1 MRQLYIATATI
12 GLLVLFIHSY
22 VTEISLAFPLLLM
35 ACALYLW
42 FSFKKIPDLFLNLG
56 LLLTLLVFT
65 AYNIVNLSSI
75 SYYYIPVAAVSMLV
89 ALLFNDCEL
98 VFVASVISA
107 LAVGMITG
115 NNFHLS
121 LVFLFGSLTAGAVV
135 FGARRR
141 SQIIKAGFYAGV
153 VQFATPIL
161 LNPSREFFLYE
172 RFFLAYLVPLVGN
185 GLICA
190 GITTLLLPI
199 FEYVFKVLT
208 NISLLELADFNH
220 PLLKE
225 LIAKAPG
232 TYHHSLLVGN
242 LAEAAAN
249 AISANALFARVG
261 AYYHDIGKIEKAQ
274 YFSENLPAG
283 RSKHEKLETTMSKTI
298 IVNHVKEG
306 LELARKHHLNPLL
319 VDFISQHHGT
329 SLTHYFYWKALEK
342 MNGEDQEVEEEVFR
356 YPGPKP
362 QKREIAIVLLADS
375 VEAACRTIEEP
386 TPQRIE
392 ETVRKI
398 INNKFIDGQ
407 LDECELTLKDL
418 EKISATFTHV
428 LCAIYHPRVKYPK
441 ENHEDNPNQFA
452 GKTSNGQDAKAAG
465 REDS

>member
-1 MRQLYIATATI
+1 MAVAGV
-12 GLLVLFIHSY
+12 GLLILFVHSY
-22 VTEISLAFPLLLM
+22 ITGISLVFPLLLM

-56 LLLTLLVFT
+56 LLLALLVFT
-65 AYNIVNLSSI
+65 AYNIVNYSAI
-75 SYYYIPVAAVSMLV
+75 SYYYIPVAAVAMLV
-89 ALLFNDCEL
+89 ALLFNDREL

-107 LAVGMITG
+107 LAVGMIAG

-141 SQIIKAGFYAGV
+141 SQIIKAGFYCGI
-153 VQFATPIL
+153 VQFVTPIL

-172 RFFLAYLVPLVGN
+172 RFLPAYLISLVGN

-190 GITTLLLPI
+190 GVATLVLPI

-220 PLLKE
+220 PILKE

-274 YFSENLPAG
+274 YFSENQPAEE
-283 RSKHEKLETTMSKTI
+283 SKHDKLESTLSKTI

-306 LELARKHHLNPLL
+306 LELARKHHLNPLI
-319 VDFISQHHGT
+319 VDFITQHHGT
-329 SLTHYFYWKALEK
+329 SLTHYFYWRALEK
-342 MNGEDQEVEEEVFR
+342 MNEESAEVEEEVFR

-392 ETVRKI
+392 EMVRKI

-418 EKISATFTHV
+418 EKISATFAHV
-428 LCAIYHPRVKYPK
+428 LSAIYHPRVKYPGK
-441 ENHEDNPNQFA
+441 NHENNHSQPA
-452 GKTSNGQDAKAAG
+452 EKTPNGQNHKPAG
-465 REDS
+465 PQNP